1 MRLDGYIHLVQPSHY
16 VCPHCRYFGMQ
27 GRVHH
32 CQLVHEGYIQ
42 AVYQWQPRWRI
53 GLRYEHLEADNKIA
67 NYDGD
72 VDGNAT
78 TIAQDEFLEE
88 SGLESAHD
96 PERVSLMIDYSRSE
110 FSRFRL
116 QFNNDNSNPI
126 SDKQVYLQYIMSL
139 GSHGA
144 HKF

>member
-1 MRLDGYIHLVQPSHY
+1 MRNEKGEAEFAESGEQAAADYDGEQKGY
-16 VCPHCRYFGMQ
+16 
-27 GRVHH
+27 
-32 CQLVHEGYIQ
+32 YIQ

-116 QFNNDNSNPI
+116 QLNNDNSNPI